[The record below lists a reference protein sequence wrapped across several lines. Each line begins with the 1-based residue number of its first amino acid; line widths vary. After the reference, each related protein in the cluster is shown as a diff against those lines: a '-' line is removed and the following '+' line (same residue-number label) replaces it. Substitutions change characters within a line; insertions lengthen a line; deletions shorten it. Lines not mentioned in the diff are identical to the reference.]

1 MGTATSYSR
10 FVNRLSR
17 CAARSPRVYYS
28 SLGAVLAL
36 LVLVLASWPSR
47 ALAQIELSW
56 TPGMVKGPA
65 SAPVTIIEFSDYQ

>member
-28 SLGAVLAL
+28 LLGAVLAL
-36 LVLVLASWPSR
+36 VLASSPSR

-56 TPGMVKGPA
+56 TPGMVKGAA

>member
-1 MGTATSYSR
+1 MGTATSYPR

-28 SLGAVLAL
+28 WLGAVLA
-36 LVLVLASWPSR
+36 VLVLASSPSR

-56 TPGMVKGPA
+56 TPSMIKGPA
-65 SAPVTIIEFSDYQ
+65 SAPVTIVEFSDYQ